1 MYMYIYIYVYI
12 CICSW
17 IWIVFMKILSFNA
30 SFLECSRKGKLNVS
44 FLSGPALFWHSV
56 YLPGL
61 FSEPIQPIEN

>member
-1 MYMYIYIYVYI
+1 
-12 CICSW
+12 
-17 IWIVFMKILSFNA
+17 MKILSFNA